1 VSRCVAEQG
10 RVVRLPVHIL
20 DTMKRIKAARA
31 SLAQQQGRTSGLV
44 TDEEVARVL
53 SIPASKV
60 AFYERVRV

>member
-1 VSRCVAEQG
+1 M
-10 RVVRLPVHIL
+10 VRLPVHIL
-20 DTMKRIKAARA
+20 DTMKRIKAARS

-60 AFYERVRV
+60 ALYERVCA